1 MQERRGETFTFKS
14 ERALIN
20 FFSPM
25 VPKPQLQAIIE
36 TARTQF
42 SPRSSNTPLQNR
54 LEFLK
59 KCEGAILR
67 TLRVQEPG
75 Q

>member
-1 MQERRGETFTFKS
+1 MHERRGETFTFKS

-25 VPKPQLQAIIE
+25 VPKAQLQAIIE
-36 TARTQF
+36 AARAQF
-42 SPRSSNTPLQNR
+42 TSRSSNSALQNR

-59 KCEGAILR
+59 KCECEVLRAIR
-67 TLRVQEPG
+67 AHEADK
-75 Q
+75 